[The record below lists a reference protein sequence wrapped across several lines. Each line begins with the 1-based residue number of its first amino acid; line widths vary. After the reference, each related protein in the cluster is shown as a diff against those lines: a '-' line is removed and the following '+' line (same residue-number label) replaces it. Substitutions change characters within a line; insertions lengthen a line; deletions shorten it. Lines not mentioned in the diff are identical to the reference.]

1 MGDLKEVGHPTPTP
15 GTSRG
20 ERTSVMHIGP
30 VATGRVVSLDDQ
42 LRQEF
47 AYHNSILAYDSVM
60 DSKFVL
66 SFFLNFNFFNQKR
79 NSWVDSRRSACAMG
93 K

>member
-47 AYHNSILAYDSVM
+47 AYHNSILAYDSGM
-60 DSKFVL
+60 DSKF
-66 SFFLNFNFFNQKR
+66 FFFFSQFQFLQLKL
-79 NSWVDSRRSACAMG
+79 
-93 K
+93 